1 MLWLNYSL
9 KPWGN
14 QGGIPSCQRIQ
25 DWRLVLRGEE
35 KAIFC
40 GFTESPL
47 AGRGMDVNRGM
58 AAF

>member
-25 DWRLVLRGEE
+25 AWRLVLRGEE

-47 AGRGMDVNRGM
+47 AGRV
-58 AAF
+58 